1 MARIRVLPEGLTNKI
16 AAGEVVERPASVVKE
31 LVENAVD
38 AEARRISIEIQG
50 RGCRSIG
57 VVDDGFGMEEDDV
70 ILALERHATSKIE
83 KDEDLAAIR
92 TLGFRGEALPS
103 LAAVSQFELTSRTRA
118 STAGTHIVVS
128 GGVIKKVSQCGCPPG
143 TQVWTR
149 DLFFNQPA
157 RRKFLKTEKTEF
169 GHVSDILTRLALSRP
184 EVHFSLRLRNRQVH
198 DWPRTANLQER
209 LAQVFSKGFS
219 QSWLPLSH
227 QQGSVRVEGYLSPP
241 ELHRS
246 SSRMLF
252 LYVNGRAVRDQL
264 LRVAILEAYRTLLPK
279 GQFPLGVL
287 LLELPYQ
294 QVDVNVHPTKA
305 EVRFQDPRGL
315 AKIVTRAVRNALSD
329 IERQRWTRPLAAKGW
344 QRPVIHEEMKQ
355 APLGNMTV
363 AEPKHARYTARDFR
377 TAETSVS
384 KYPPEEKEEKP
395 RGIFGDLTIIGQLHN
410 SYILCEAENGLI
422 LIDQHAAHE
431 RVFFEIFRREAMGG
445 ELASQIL
452 IVPET
457 IEITGEEAAWLEDSL
472 PLFSRLGFGL
482 EPFGT
487 NTFVVRAV
495 PAVALRQEVQRLLLE
510 LVASGC
516 EGARSL
522 GAEALLET
530 LLQSLACRIAI
541 KAGQKLGK
549 DEMSALLQQL
559 DGLDLSSTCPHGR
572 PLWWKLTLEEVERMF
587 GRT

>member
-1 MARIRVLPEGLTNKI
+1 
-16 AAGEVVERPASVVKE
+16 
-31 LVENAVD
+31 
-38 AEARRISIEIQG
+38 
-50 RGCRSIG
+50 
-57 VVDDGFGMEEDDV
+57 MEEDDV

-83 KDEDLAAIR
+83 KDEDLAAIQ

-103 LAAVSQFELTSRTRA
+103 LAAVSKFELTSRTRA
-118 STAGTHIVVS
+118 STAGTQIFVS
-128 GGVIKKVSQCGCPPG
+128 GGVVKKVSQCGCPPG
-143 TQVWTR
+143 TQVWVR

-169 GHVSDILTRLALSRP
+169 GHVIDILTRLALSRP

-198 DWPRTANLQER
+198 DWPGAVNLQQR
-209 LAQVFSKGFS
+209 IAQVFSKGFS
-219 QSWLPLSH
+219 QSWLPLSQ
-227 QQGSVRVEGYLSPP
+227 QQGSVRIEGYLSPP

-264 LRVAILEAYRTLLPK
+264 LRIAILEAYRTLLPK

-315 AKIVTRAVRNALSD
+315 AKKVTSAVRTALSGM
-329 IERQRWTRPLAAKGW
+329 ERRRWTRPLAAKGW
-344 QRPVIHEEMKQ
+344 QRAVGIPIQKELKQ
-355 APLGNMTV
+355 VPLENMTV
-363 AEPKHARYTARDFR
+363 AEPRHSSYAALDFVS
-377 TAETSVS
+377 AEAPVS
-384 KYPPEEKEEKP
+384 KDLAGEKEEET
-395 RGIFGDLTIIGQLHN
+395 RSIFGALTVIGQLHH
-410 SYILCEAENGLI
+410 SYILCEAEDGLI

-431 RVFFEIFRREAMGG
+431 RVFFEIFRREAMAG
-445 ELASQIL
+445 ELPSQIL
-452 IVPET
+452 MVPET
-457 IEITGEEAAWLEDSL
+457 IEVTGEEAAWLEDSL
-472 PLFSRLGFGL
+472 PIFSRLGFGL

-487 NTFVVRAV
+487 NTFVVREV

-522 GAEALLET
+522 GAEALLEN
-530 LLQSLACRIAI
+530 LLQSMACRVAI
-541 KAGQKLGK
+541 KAGQKMGK
-549 DEMSALLQQL
+549 DEMVALLQQL

-572 PLWWKLTLEEVERMF
+572 PLWWKLTLEELERMF
-587 GRT
+587 GRA